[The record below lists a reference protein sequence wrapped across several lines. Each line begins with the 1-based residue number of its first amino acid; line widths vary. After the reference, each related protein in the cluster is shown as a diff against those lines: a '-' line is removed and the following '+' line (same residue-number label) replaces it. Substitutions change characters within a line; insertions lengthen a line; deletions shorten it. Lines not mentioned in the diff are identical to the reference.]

1 VADVNSQ
8 VTSDQAAIVQLRA
21 LLARAGSVGDLLNV
35 QNQINAE
42 ESSLESMQA
51 QQRALDH
58 EVTYATLTLTILGP
72 QAKALVH
79 HPKTPPSLAS
89 GLSAGWRAFR
99 VAVSWALALLG
110 ALAPFAALA
119 ALAVYVIYRGRRWA
133 IRRRPAGQP
142 ASPES

>member
-1 VADVNSQ
+1 
-8 VTSDQAAIVQLRA
+8 
-21 LLARAGSVGDLLNV
+21 V

-42 ESSLESMQA
+42 ESQLESMQA

-79 HPKTPPSLAS
+79 HPKTPPGLAS
-89 GLSAGWRAFR
+89 GLGAGWHAFR
-99 VAVSWALALLG
+99 VAVSWTLALLG
-110 ALAPFAALA
+110 ALAPFAAVA
-119 ALAVYVIYRGRRWA
+119 ALAGYVIYRGRRWV
-133 IRRRPAGQP
+133 IRRRPTARP